1 MKCIRTLSRKFAVE
15 VTDISFVISVLFL
28 VVVVV
33 VVFGVVV
40 GEFVV
45 GTRPVLLRPC

>member
-1 MKCIRTLSRKFAVE
+1 MKCICTLSRNLAVE
-15 VTDISFVISVLFL
+15 VTDISFVVFMLFM
-28 VVVVV
+28 VVAV

-45 GTRPVLLRPC
+45 GTRPVLLRFC

>member
-1 MKCIRTLSRKFAVE
+1 MKCICTLSQKFAVE
-15 VTDISFVISVLFL
+15 VTDISFVVLVLFL
-28 VVVVV
+28 VVV

-45 GTRPVLLRPC
+45 GTRPVLLRFC

>member
-33 VVFGVVV
+33 VFGVVV